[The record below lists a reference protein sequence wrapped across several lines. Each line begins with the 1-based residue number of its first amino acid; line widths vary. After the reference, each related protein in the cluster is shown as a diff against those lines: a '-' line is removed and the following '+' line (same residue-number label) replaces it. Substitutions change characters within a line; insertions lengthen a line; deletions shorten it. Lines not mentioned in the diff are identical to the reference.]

1 MSRGT
6 HLSGVGF
13 LDGRLPLL
21 HDCFLRRR
29 RGSIGVRSVAMGSP
43 DEARGGFGVP
53 EAGRIARRG
62 GEQFQRPGRGGAGS
76 AVEGNRAPSETSWS
90 RMFTSDR
97 PMSPDTS
104 VRRECGALRRMEQC
118 RSLFDISQE
127 NAREKKSSQPASQLL
142 LAPLFTSVHGSVID
156 ARHVHRAQRVP
167 PPRALLPSPV
177 HRRQLK
183 PQRRHRRRV
192 AQPGPPG
199 WQRNSVYPPNRGP
212 NRRV

>member
-1 MSRGT
+1 MPSSHCDATVIGKLESGGRSGAREIHSSGSAGRSMSRGT

-127 NAREKKSSQPASQLL
+127 NAREKKSSQPVSQS
-142 LAPLFTSVHGSVID
+142 ATSTRPPLHLRT
-156 ARHVHRAQRVP
+156 
-167 PPRALLPSPV
+167 
-177 HRRQLK
+177 RQC
-183 PQRRHRRRV
+183 
-192 AQPGPPG
+192 
-199 WQRNSVYPPNRGP
+199 
-212 NRRV
+212 NRRKARSSRPTRPSTSRTPPIARP

>member
-1 MSRGT
+1 LPSSHCDATVIGKLESGGRSGAREIHSSGSAGRSMSRGT
-6 HLSGVGF
+6 HLRGVGF

-62 GEQFQRPGRGGAGS
+62 GEQFPRPGRGGAGS

-104 VRRECGALRRMEQC
+104 VRRECGALRQMEQC

-127 NAREKKSSQPASQLL
+127 NAREKKSSQPVSD
-142 LAPLFTSVHGSVID
+142 VY
-156 ARHVHRAQRVP
+156 
-167 PPRALLPSPV
+167 
-177 HRRQLK
+177 
-183 PQRRHRRRV
+183 
-192 AQPGPPG
+192 
-199 WQRNSVYPPNRGP
+199 SVYGPSSPPYTA
-212 NRRV
+212 V

>member
-1 MSRGT
+1 MPSSHCDATVIGKLESGGRSGAREIHSSGSAGRSMSRGT

-62 GEQFQRPGRGGAGS
+62 GEQFPRPGRGGAGS

-127 NAREKKSSQPASQLL
+127 NAREKKSSQPVSGVYSVVV
-142 LAPLFTSVHGSVID
+142 PLHLRT
-156 ARHVHRAQRVP
+156 
-167 PPRALLPSPV
+167 
-177 HRRQLK
+177 RQC
-183 PQRRHRRRV
+183 
-192 AQPGPPG
+192 
-199 WQRNSVYPPNRGP
+199 
-212 NRRV
+212 NRRKARSSRPTRPSTSRTPPIARP